1 MTDRKNLAK
10 WIIAIVVPI
19 IILCVPINE
28 TFTQDIRTF
37 LAITA
42 CGILIIAFEFFNP
55 IVPGILLPASYLIFG
70 IADGSTVYAGWT
82 GNIPMTVV
90 GCFLL
95 ASVLNETGVMERIAY
110 WCIVKTGGSYRGIVF
125 GVFLAGVILSLLTSV
140 QAYVMMAAICF
151 GVCAALNLKRSPE
164 SAVIM
169 LAGALG
175 SVSSSQFIYH
185 PPFMAFVLSSAQAI
199 DSSFDVTWI
208 QWLLQNFPWCI
219 YFIILLF
226 ILTKF
231 FKPTQKIDGKDDFRK
246 KYEELGPVSMK
257 EKKALGLTLLI
268 MLYMVFG
275 SFLGWNINYAFI
287 VGPWLFFLPGIN
299 IATEESVK
307 NINWSMAFFLVGFL
321 SIGNVANSLGFG
333 QIICDLVVP
342 YLRDMN
348 ATVIYGLIWL
358 IGVSLNFLL
367 TPLAIMASV
376 AAPVAQV
383 GSALGIDPAGIV
395 YILFAGTDQ
404 LLLPYE
410 ITGYLIFFSFGM
422 IATKDLFKM
431 CGIKMVLHLIFLMV
445 VMIPWWKFI
454 GVL

>member
-1 MTDRKNLAK
+1 MTDQKNLVK
-10 WIIAIVVPI
+10 WIISIIVPI
-19 IILCVPINE
+19 IILCVPANQV
-28 TFTQDIRTF
+28 FTSEIRTF

-55 IVPGILLPASYLIFG
+55 IVPGILLPASYLVFG
-70 IADGSTVYAGWT
+70 IADGATVYAGWT

-151 GVCAALNLKRSPE
+151 GVCSALNLKRSPE

-199 DSSFDVTWI
+199 DASFDVSWT

-219 YFIILLF
+219 YFMILLF
-226 ILTKF
+226 IFTKL
-231 FKPTQKIDGKDDFRK
+231 FKPTQNIDGKEDFKK
-246 KYEELGPVSMK
+246 KYEALGPTSVK
-257 EKKALGLTLLI
+257 EKKALLLTLLI
-268 MLYMVFG
+268 MLYMVIG
-275 SFLGWNINYAFI
+275 SFMGWNINYAFI
-287 VGPWLFFLPGIN
+287 IGPWLFFFPGIQ
-299 IATEESVK
+299 IATDASVK

-321 SIGNVANSLGFG
+321 SIGNVANRLGFG

-342 YLRDMN
+342 YLQNMSEL
-348 ATVIYGLIWL
+348 AIFALIWFL
-358 IGVSLNFLL
+358 GVALNFLL
-367 TPLAIMASV
+367 TPLAIMASI

-383 GSALGIDPAGIV
+383 GQALGIDPAGIV

-422 IATKDLFKM
+422 IASKDLFKM
-431 CGIKMVLHLIFLMV
+431 CGIKMVLHFVFLMV
-445 VMIPWWKFI
+445 IMVPWWKLI

>member
-226 ILTKF
+226 ILTKL

-367 TPLAIMASV
+367 TL
-376 AAPVAQV
+376 
-383 GSALGIDPAGIV
+383 
-395 YILFAGTDQ
+395 
-404 LLLPYE
+404 
-410 ITGYLIFFSFGM
+410 
-422 IATKDLFKM
+422 
-431 CGIKMVLHLIFLMV
+431 
-445 VMIPWWKFI
+445 
-454 GVL
+454 